1 MSISAS
7 QRARLGVFMTVGV
20 VLVALFVAIPVG
32 FRVANRQ
39 KSYYAYFQGESVSGL
54 EQGADVKFR
63 GVPVGKVVKIE
74 YDPGNLERVRVDV
87 RIAHDFP
94 LKQDMY
100 GQISGLSI
108 TGIKHLELSGGTNE
122 APLLAEHSEIATR
135 PSPMSVVTGKA
146 EEIIAKVEV
155 LLNHL
160 NTLTHPDSSVGTILD
175 NVAAISTETRGFVAE
190 IRPKIQ
196 GSAGSFTQL
205 ISNIDSIAQDL
216 KQITSETRRAFSG
229 DRFSSILASVDSSA
243 QSIKE
248 VSEDISLVVRQ
259 SREDIMVSMENLRD
273 ALENANE
280 LTKIL
285 AENPSLLLRGEQQ
298 KERELR

>member
-7 QRARLGVFMTVGV
+7 QRARLGVFMTAGA
-20 VLVALFVAIPVG
+20 VLVAIFVAIPVG

-39 KSYYAYFQGESVSGL
+39 KAYYAFFEGESVSGL

-63 GVPVGKVVKIE
+63 GVPVGKIVKIA
-74 YDPGNLERVRVDV
+74 YDPGNLERVRVDL

-94 LKQDMY
+94 LKEDMY
-100 GQISGLSI
+100 GQISGISI
-108 TGIKHLELSGGTNE
+108 TGIKHLELSGGSGE
-122 APLLAEHSEIATR
+122 AALLAEDSEIQTR

-146 EEIIAKVEV
+146 EEIIAKIEV

-175 NVAAISTETRGFVAE
+175 NVAAISTEARGFVTE

-196 GSAGSFTQL
+196 GGAGSFTDL
-205 ISNIDSIAQDL
+205 IAHIDSIASDL
-216 KQITSETRRAFSG
+216 KVITGETRRTFSG
-229 DRFSSILASVDSSA
+229 DRFTSIMASIDSSA
-243 QSIKE
+243 TSIKH
-248 VSEDISLVVRQ
+248 VSDDISVIVRQ
-259 SREDIMVSMENLRD
+259 SREDIMISMENLRE